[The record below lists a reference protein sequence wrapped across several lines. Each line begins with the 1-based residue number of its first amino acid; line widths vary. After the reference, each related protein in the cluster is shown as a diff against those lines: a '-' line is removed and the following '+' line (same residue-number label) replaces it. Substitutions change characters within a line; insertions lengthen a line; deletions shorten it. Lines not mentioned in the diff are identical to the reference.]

1 MDLLKTQQDGL
12 LKSYED
18 SKKSFASLEQQLVEE
33 KQLLRN
39 LNKEA
44 NKKSKRSIE
53 NITSDFDKNYDVVM
67 EGQGSRSSTK
77 SSTGDL
83 DMEENQDL
91 DLDSQNDILAIEQS
105 MEKTNGLCDC

>member
-1 MDLLKTQQDGL
+1 M
-12 LKSYED
+12 
-18 SKKSFASLEQQLVEE
+18 VEE

-53 NITSDFDKNYDVVM
+53 NITSNLDKDYDVVM

-91 DLDSQNDILAIEQS
+91 NLDSQNNILAIEES
-105 MEKTNGLCDC
+105 MKKTH

>member
-1 MDLLKTQQDGL
+1 
-12 LKSYED
+12 
-18 SKKSFASLEQQLVEE
+18 
-33 KQLLRN
+33 
-39 LNKEA
+39 
-44 NKKSKRSIE
+44 
-53 NITSDFDKNYDVVM
+53 M

>member
-1 MDLLKTQQDGL
+1 MVD
-12 LKSYED
+12 
-18 SKKSFASLEQQLVEE
+18 E

-53 NITSDFDKNYDVVM
+53 NITSNFDKSDFDKDYDVVM
-67 EGQGSRSSTK
+67 EGQGSRSSTN

-91 DLDSQNDILAIEQS
+91 NLDSQNEILAIEES
-105 MEKTNGLCDC
+105 MEETNGLCDC